1 MKFGLRD
8 RLSRAVIQLPTKM
21 TSHLGRGVHQR
32 RIERDPCR
40 HATCLNAKPPHSEQ
54 PFVSGSAPDCSLP
67 PHIYSEGTRD
77 DSPTCTNWS
86 LSGQMGLGHCSAT
99 WRDMAKL
106 FEDHAPG
113 CVVMPHTKFGDNQT
127 TLKIFVGEVS
137 PGRSGPCVGLHS
149 GRGGASPRRGFT
161 DLGV

>member
-1 MKFGLRD
+1 M
-8 RLSRAVIQLPTKM
+8 PTK
-21 TSHLGRGVHQR
+21 SGDHLGRGVQQR
-32 RIERDPCR
+32 RIEREPCL
-40 HATCLNAKPPHSEQ
+40 HPPTSTPNLHTPSNLRPETLLSC
-54 PFVSGSAPDCSLP
+54 PLP

-106 FEDHAPG
+106 FEGHAPG
-113 CVVMPHTKFGDNQT
+113 CVDMPHTKFDDNQT

-137 PGRSGPCVGLHS
+137 PGRSGPCVGLRS